1 MIDPLECAVE
11 EVNVFL
17 LAPECHIF
25 KITHH
30 ERNALCL
37 PLVEIDLCIP
47 FRYIGND
54 EMFCVVVYGTVKVV
68 CHLVEVEGSFLCML
82 NGGFS
87 KKLNVSFGIL

>member
-1 MIDPLECAVE
+1 MIDLLECASE
-11 EVNVFL
+11 EVDVFL
-17 LAPECHIF
+17 IALECHILEV
-25 KITHH
+25 THH
-30 ERNALCL
+30 ERNAFCL
-37 PLVEIDLCIP
+37 PFVEIDLCIP

-68 CHLVEVEGSFLCML
+68 CHLVEVEGRFLCVL